1 MWRIKKTHTQLH
13 FVYTTLPPFQLSQI
27 AIPNDIQL
35 TSLAWHS
42 VKGWIACGGED
53 GLLKVLK
60 LEVQQTKENKFK
72 GLAAPSNLSMNQS
85 LDGHNGELLG
95 KGSIGK
101 NDSSNLSIKVMRL
114 HHNLYSVRLQSQIT
128 GFQQVRQTYNSH
140 LATAVKAL
148 NTQISRL
155 LLFLRSP

>member
-1 MWRIKKTHTQLH
+1 MWRILTKHTSIC
-13 FVYTTLPPFQLSQI
+13 TLSALPPPPPPFQLSQI

-85 LDGHNGELLG
+85 LDGHNGELLE
-95 KGSIGK
+95 KGLIGK
-101 NDSSNLSIKVMRL
+101 NDSSNLT
-114 HHNLYSVRLQSQIT
+114 LYTL
-128 GFQQVRQTYNSH
+128 
-140 LATAVKAL
+140 
-148 NTQISRL
+148 
-155 LLFLRSP
+155 